1 MRVKLADDWQADDSC
16 TSQGHTMKI
25 LLAVDGSSTTK
36 RMLAT
41 LAARDEILRG
51 DNHYTALTVVPQ
63 VTPRAAAFA
72 SRESID
78 GWYREEAEEV
88 LSPVR
93 AFAKQNGWTLDARF
107 AVGHAGD
114 RIAAMADEGG
124 FDMIVMGT
132 HGHSALANVV
142 MGSTA
147 TQVLARTKKPVL
159 LIP

>member
-1 MRVKLADDWQADDSC
+1 
-16 TSQGHTMKI
+16 MKI

-41 LAARDEILRG
+41 LAAHDEMLGRD
-51 DNHYTALTVVPQ
+51 NQYTALTIVPLI
-63 VTPRAAAFA
+63 PPHAAALLPR
-72 SRESID
+72 SSID
-78 GWYREEAEEV
+78 GWYEEEAEKV

-93 AFAKQNGWTLDARF
+93 AFAKQNGWALDDRF
-107 AVGHAGD
+107 VAGHAGD
-114 RIAAMADEGG
+114 QIVALADEGG

-132 HGHSALANVV
+132 HGHSALGNVV

-147 TQVLARTKKPVL
+147 TRVLARTRKPVL